1 MLAGACSLPVAQ
13 NPSPGPSRSLQT
25 PAVTPVISST
35 PNTPPLLGHIAYVR
49 RAPTSDSPGV
59 IWVMK
64 ADGTEGSK
72 LTDGDSPAWSPDG
85 KRIAFSTATGRIDV
99 IKLDG
104 SPPAELTDGGVVPQG
119 CQCPGGDRSPAW
131 SHDGTRIAFTRLHFF
146 ASLVFVDGLFVMN
159 SDGSGIGRVSNDFS
173 GDHLA
178 WLANDQGI
186 AFEADDL
193 SVGPAL
199 IHRVIVAVNPDG
211 SNQRLLFSVPDQNA
225 AFLTAAPDG
234 AHFAF
239 EISPVCPPANQSCD
253 QQSSKC
259 QIMVAGSDMRP
270 VQVTHEVPLPSIDP
284 SAAAILG
291 IPSGTVVVGD
301 PCAEVPSWS
310 PDNSKLVFDDRD
322 RILVMN
328 ADGSNRRQI
337 TNSSDPFDDVPSSDH
352 LDTEPVWTAA

>member
-1 MLAGACSLPVAQ
+1 
-13 NPSPGPSRSLQT
+13 
-25 PAVTPVISST
+25 
-35 PNTPPLLGHIAYVR
+35 
-49 RAPTSDSPGV
+49 
-59 IWVMK
+59 
-64 ADGTEGSK
+64 
-72 LTDGDSPAWSPDG
+72 
-85 KRIAFSTATGRIDV
+85 
-99 IKLDG
+99 
-104 SPPAELTDGGVVPQG
+104 
-119 CQCPGGDRSPAW
+119 
-131 SHDGTRIAFTRLHFF
+131 
-146 ASLVFVDGLFVMN
+146 LVFVDGLFVMN
-159 SDGSGIGRVSNDFS
+159 SDGSGISRVSSDFS

-193 SVGPAL
+193 SVGPGL

-225 AFLTAAPDG
+225 GFLTAAPDG
-234 AHFAF
+234 VHFAF

-253 QQSSKC
+253 QQSLKC

-270 VQVTHEVPLPSIDP
+270 VRVTHEVPLPSINP

-291 IPSGTVVVGD
+291 IPSGTVIVGD

-310 PDNSKLVFDDRD
+310 PDSSKIVFDDRD

-328 ADGSNRRQI
+328 VDGSNRQQI
-337 TNSSDPFDDVPSSDH
+337 ANRSDPFDGALSSDH